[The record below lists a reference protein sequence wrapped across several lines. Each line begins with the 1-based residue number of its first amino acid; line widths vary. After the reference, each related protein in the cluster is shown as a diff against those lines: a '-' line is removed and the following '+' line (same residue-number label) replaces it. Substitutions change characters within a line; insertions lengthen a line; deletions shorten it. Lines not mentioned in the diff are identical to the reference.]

1 MGSSKKV
8 ADGVIWSTVLNVI
21 NAVYGFISVPI
32 LIKYF
37 GKSEYG
43 LIGLALSVNVYMHLM
58 DLGLNSTNVRFF
70 AAWLAKGN
78 HEKVKK
84 LFQTSL
90 AFYGG
95 IGILNAL
102 VLFVVVLFSN
112 QLFHLTPNQDIVLHN
127 FFYILMVSAIISWY
141 SSCFDQLI
149 KATEN
154 VAWIQKRSIIPKVL
168 LIVILFVTIYA
179 HLGIILYFFLSTFA
193 LLVIIPLSISK
204 IKKELPYMSFIP
216 KLDIAIFKEILP
228 YSLNIFSF
236 ALFQFSF
243 YNLRPVFLGIQGT
256 VESVAD
262 YRVLNGIINLVSLF
276 GSSFMMVL
284 LPSASKVVAQQ
295 NKTAYYKIAYE
306 GTKYI
311 TIMLCFCAFGM
322 MAVSSEV
329 LTMYVGKSY
338 LSLIPWLNL
347 WLLCTL
353 GVHNQ
358 AISSL
363 ILSGSDIRAITYN
376 TIASSITGLL
386 IAWFLIPHYQIGGVV
401 IAFVGYLSIQLLF
414 FYLYYWPYKMQI
426 NSWRVFSQSFLPYV
440 LWGCFLSYFI
450 GRYVS
455 YGSVEFVNLIIKGV
469 AFAIVYA
476 AVVYFT
482 LANSDKEYLF
492 SIIKKR
498 KNWL

>member
-8 ADGVIWSTVLNVI
+8 ADGVIWSTVLNII
-21 NAVYGFISVPI
+21 NAFYGFISVPI

-43 LIGLALSVNVYMHLM
+43 LIGLALSVNIYMHLM

-70 AAWLAKGN
+70 SAWLAKGN
-78 HEKVKK
+78 KENVKR

-102 VLFVVVLFSN
+102 VLLLVVLLSK
-112 QLFHLTPNQDIVLHN
+112 QLFHLTPNQNIVLHN

-168 LIVILFVTIYA
+168 LIILLFVTIYA
-179 HLGIILYFFLSTFA
+179 HLGIVLYFFLSTFA
-193 LLVIIPLSISK
+193 LLVVIPLSISK
-204 IKKELPYMSFIP
+204 IKRELPYISFVP
-216 KLDIAIFKEILP
+216 KLDIPIFKEILP

-243 YNLRPVFLGIQGT
+243 YNLRPVFLGMQGT
-256 VESVAD
+256 IESVAD
-262 YRVLNGIINLVSLF
+262 YRVLNGIVGLVSLF

-295 NKTAYYKIAYE
+295 NETAYYKIAYE

-322 MAVSSEV
+322 MTVSSEV
-329 LTMYVGKSY
+329 LTMYVGKSF

-363 ILSGSDIRAITYN
+363 ILSGSDIRAITYS
-376 TIASSITGLL
+376 TVISSVTGLL
-386 IAWFLIPHYQIGGVV
+386 LAWFLIPYYQIGGVV
-401 IAFVGYLSIQLLF
+401 IAFIVYLAIQLLF

-426 NSWRVFSQSFLPYV
+426 NSWRVFAKSFLPYV
-440 LWGCFLSYFI
+440 IVGYFLSYFI
-450 GRYVS
+450 GNYIS
-455 YGSVEFVNLIIKGV
+455 IGTGEFMRFLIKG
-469 AFAIVYA
+469 FIFIILYGGIVY
-476 AVVYFT
+476 VT
-482 LANSDKEYLF
+482 LTSKDKEYLF
-492 SIIKKR
+492 SLKKE
-498 KNWL
+498 KSS